1 MNRTMQQYFSLM
13 AATLASLIGMSA
25 APVAVA
31 QHTITFVGKTADTTD
46 YSPTGM
52 NVGTAGFWFPQFNA
66 QSFVTNQAVNNNQ
79 VNQFPSWIL
88 PNFNSADT
96 TANTGYSFSSTDYSE
111 GGDPNW
117 NTLKLPNGVT
127 GLSGELV
134 DSNTANNTNNT
145 ISQLLLG
152 PGTPYE
158 FLMHIVVDNTATTNL
173 HRDAGRVE
181 ARGAFPPPAN
191 GTNVNNQQTP
201 GLAGFN
207 GVADVYTFRYTGW
220 GPDEILK
227 VRLNSG
233 IVGERGGIAGL
244 MFDVTIVP
252 EPSTALLL
260 LIGFGAMASQR
271 QSRRSRRG

>member
-1 MNRTMQQYFSLM
+1 MYLVLGLSTI
-13 AATLASLIGMSA
+13 AS
-25 APVAVA
+25 A
-31 QHTITFVGKTADTTD
+31 QHTITFVGKTSDVTN

-66 QSFVTNQAVNNNQ
+66 QSFVTNQAVNSNH

-111 GGDPNW
+111 GGDTNW
-117 NTLKLPNGVT
+117 NTLTLPNGVT

-145 ISQLLLG
+145 IGQLLLG
-152 PGTPYE
+152 SGTPYE

-181 ARGAFPPPAN
+181 ARGAYTVGTTN
-191 GTNVNNQQTP
+191 DTNVNNQQNP

-220 GPDEILK
+220 NPTEILK

-244 MFDVTIVP
+244 MFDVTIIP

-260 LIGFGAMASQR
+260 LVGFGAIAFQR
-271 QSRRSRRG
+271 QSRRGLCS